1 MDPAADETKKVEIID
16 QLVWNDSVDASN
28 IQVTVEGN
36 LAILEGTVPSYA
48 QKLTAE
54 REAFL
59 VPGITHV
66 DNVLEVA
73 FPPEVGLP
81 GDDEIAANV
90 KSKLL
95 WNNQLNAAEIFVD
108 CIDGVVTLTGKVDS
122 FWEKNLA
129 EDIAISSTGVIR
141 VDNRV
146 NVVPK
151 ISAIDKEVEEDMR
164 KAFQRSALVD
174 ESAVR
179 VSVNNGIAHVSGNV
193 PFYAMKREALNI
205 AALTTGVV
213 DVVDE
218 ITVR

>member
-1 MDPAADETKKVEIID
+1 MDPAADETKKLEIID
-16 QLVWNDSVDASN
+16 QLVWNDSVNASN
-28 IQVTVEGN
+28 IHVTVEGN
-36 LAILEGTVPSYA
+36 LAILEGSVPSYTE
-48 QKLTAE
+48 KLTAE

-66 DNVLEVA
+66 DNLLEVE

-95 WNNQLNAAEIFVD
+95 WNDQLNADGILVD
-108 CIDGVVTLTGKVDS
+108 CIDGVVALTGTVDS

-141 VDNRV
+141 VDNRLKV
-146 NVVPK
+146 IPK
-151 ISAIDKEVEEDMR
+151 MSAIDIEVEEDIR

-174 ESAVR
+174 DNAVR
-179 VSVNNGIAHVSGNV
+179 VSVNNGMAHLSGNV

-205 AALTTGVV
+205 AAFTTGVV

-218 ITVR
+218 ISVG